1 MRSRVGNFRPDDT
14 KYIDGEIVRAGRQ
27 GDQGDGP
34 FSTGRGGS
42 GNIGAS
48 KSPIMKAADKDV
60 VPDQAT
66 KIEKLERH
74 HVGRGGTLYSSSFS
88 YTPAT
93 S

>member
-1 MRSRVGNFRPDDT
+1 MRSSVGNFRPDNM
-14 KYIDGEIVRAGRQ
+14 KYVDGEIVRAGRQ

-48 KSPIMKAADKDV
+48 KSPFTKPADKDV

-66 KIEKLERH
+66 KIEKFESH
-74 HVGRGGTLYSSSFS
+74 HVGRGGMLHPSPSLLK
-88 YTPAT
+88 
-93 S
+93 